1 MTSTL
6 PAAAESGPASA
17 IARARR
23 VANDSSARA
32 ADMNARVGVPSD
44 ADAPAPATATNAPV
58 ATESAPRV
66 ASAATGKPEHSRSR
80 ATKRYDPALHRDP
93 FEPPTI
99 AAENDDTP
107 RTPLERYEV
116 GQLKL
121 VGVVWGGSNSRAMV
135 EDSAGLGYIVTH
147 GTLIGSSGGFVRDI
161 EPARVLIEE
170 TFTNFYGE
178 AEPREI
184 VMELPQEDEVAMKR
198 LGQELGGVVVVAA
211 VFLLLGFS
219 GCTGDPR
226 RGVKRVHQLDT

>member
-1 MTSTL
+1 MMRDLTKATGLGLAAGLIVFMGSAV

-17 IARARR
+17 IARARG
-23 VANDSSARA
+23 VANDASART
-32 ADMNARVGVPSD
+32 ADMNARVGVAVERD
-44 ADAPAPATATNAPV
+44 AKVADAVPPSEHPS
-58 ATESAPRV
+58 EKRV
-66 ASAATGKPEHSRSR
+66 VSTKTSKSEQGRSR
-80 ATKRYDPALHRDP
+80 ATKRYDPAVHRDP

-99 AAENDDTP
+99 AAENEDTP

-178 AEPREI
+178 HEPREI
-184 VMELPQEDEVAMKR
+184 VMELPQEDEA
-198 LGQELGGVVVVAA
+198 
-211 VFLLLGFS
+211 
-219 GCTGDPR
+219 P
-226 RGVKRVHQLDT
+226 

>member
-1 MTSTL
+1 MMCSLTKATGFGLAAGLIVFLTSGA
-6 PAAAESGPASA
+6 PAVAESGPASA
-17 IARARR
+17 IARARG
-23 VANDSSARA
+23 VANDASARA
-32 ADMNARVGVPSD
+32 ANMNDRVGVAANSD
-44 ADAPAPATATNAPV
+44 AGAATAADDTASPAKAPERVAV
-58 ATESAPRV
+58 ATAN
-66 ASAATGKPEHSRSR
+66 KPENSRSR
-80 ATKRYDPALHRDP
+80 ATKRYDPAVHRDP

-99 AAENDDTP
+99 AAENEDMP

-178 AEPREI
+178 DEPREI
-184 VMELPQEDEVAMKR
+184 VMELPQEDEA
-198 LGQELGGVVVVAA
+198 
-211 VFLLLGFS
+211 
-219 GCTGDPR
+219 P
-226 RGVKRVHQLDT
+226 